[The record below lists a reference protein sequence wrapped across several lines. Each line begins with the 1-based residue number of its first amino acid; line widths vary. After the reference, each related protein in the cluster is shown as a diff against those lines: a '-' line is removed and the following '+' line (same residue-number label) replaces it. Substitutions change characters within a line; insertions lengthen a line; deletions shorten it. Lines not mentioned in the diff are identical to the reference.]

1 MACGRKKK
9 EILSLDE
16 QIVQVGQTIE
26 RLEGELKKQKALR
39 KDLQKQKDDQEI
51 LALKS
56 AVEESGK
63 SVDEVIIWLR
73 NS

>member
-1 MACGRKKK
+1 M
-9 EILSLDE
+9 
-16 QIVQVGQTIE
+16 GQTIE

-63 SVDEVIIWLR
+63 SVDEVIVWLR